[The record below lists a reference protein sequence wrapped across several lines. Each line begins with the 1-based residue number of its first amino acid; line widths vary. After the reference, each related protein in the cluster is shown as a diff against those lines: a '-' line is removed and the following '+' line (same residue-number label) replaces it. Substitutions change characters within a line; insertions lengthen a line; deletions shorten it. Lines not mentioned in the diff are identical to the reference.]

1 MLYYE
6 KGTQITHETPHTPHI
21 NITSHPIILHSK
33 KITPKGDYH
42 DHIYLRFHGR
52 RLKAYV
58 KRQ

>member
-1 MLYYE
+1 MKEGIQIVYE
-6 KGTQITHETPHTPHI
+6 KLYLPHI
-21 NITSHPIILHSK
+21 NLSSYPIILHRK